1 VSVPAPAILLRRSS
15 ELYEALMRPELIE
28 EGLVRE
34 YVVCARLILGE
45 DPLTEAVRNLDL
57 LHDWLPVA
65 ELAFASAQEDNVAQ
79 MLPLMKR

>member
-1 VSVPAPAILLRRSS
+1 MLLRRAG
-15 ELYEALMRPELIE
+15 ELYETLMRPELLE

-45 DPLTEAVRNLDL
+45 EPLPEAVRTLQL

-65 ELAFASAQEDNVAQ
+65 ELAFMSAQEDNVAQ

>member
-1 VSVPAPAILLRRSS
+1 
-15 ELYEALMRPELIE
+15 MRPELIE